1 MTSLEKNIGTFKGKS
16 SDLLTLNKAE
26 KHVGKDEAHR
36 NVGATFAL
44 RDGVCKTRD
53 ALEAYVPVQ

>member
-1 MTSLEKNIGTFKGKS
+1 MTSLENDTGTVKEKRVNF
-16 SDLLTLNKAE
+16 LTLNKAE